1 MRALTHRQSQV
12 IEFIREFNQENG
24 CAPSRVEI
32 ARALGVTHPSTV
44 DSHLQAL
51 ERKGYLEL
59 RHGCARY
66 ARLLKDDVPL
76 VVAGTI
82 AAGKPI
88 LAEEH
93 VSTYVPRSVAECF
106 RMKPDFFLRVRGDS
120 MDRMGYPNDSLV
132 AVKSRP
138 DAESGQVVVARIEDE
153 VTLKRFIRKDRR
165 YVELRPESTNTCHR
179 STRIDLSYQEFEIA
193 GIAVGA
199 LIGDRFS
206 RIGHY
211 ELGASQVPRE

>member
-1 MRALTHRQSQV
+1 MRALSHRQSQV

-24 CAPSRVEI
+24 CAPSREEI

-59 RHGCARY
+59 RHGRARFV
-66 ARLLKDDVPL
+66 RLLKDDLPL

-82 AAGKPI
+82 AAGQPI

-93 VSTYVPRSVAECF
+93 MSTYVPRSVAECF
-106 RMKPDFFLRVRGDS
+106 RRKPDFFLRVRGDS

-132 AVKSRP
+132 AVKSQP
-138 DAESGQVVVARIEDE
+138 EAESGQVVVARLEDE

-165 YVELRPESTNTCHR
+165 YVELRPESTNPRHR
-179 STRIDLSYQEFEIA
+179 SIHVDLNYQVLEIA

-199 LIGDRFS
+199 LTGDRFS
-206 RIGHY
+206 RAG
-211 ELGASQVPRE
+211 P